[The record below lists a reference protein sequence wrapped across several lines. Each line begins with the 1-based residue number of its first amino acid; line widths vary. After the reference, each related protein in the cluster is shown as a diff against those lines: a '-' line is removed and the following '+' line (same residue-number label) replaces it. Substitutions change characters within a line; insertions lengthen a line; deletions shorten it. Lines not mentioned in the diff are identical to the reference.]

1 MKKGFTLI
9 ELIVVIGLV
18 AILGLVITSNLT
30 GAFSN
35 QQDEQYTFFKETLE
49 DAACTFIDLE
59 VAASKK
65 TSCRS
70 NGSCTVN
77 LQTLLE
83 QGLIVDSDLV
93 NPKTGTA
100 VSTSNTV
107 TISYNAEGIK
117 SCSYNE

>member
-1 MKKGFTLI
+1 MI
-9 ELIVVIGLV
+9 QW
-18 AILGLVITSNLT
+18 N
-30 GAFSN
+30 
-35 QQDEQYTFFKETLE
+35 KETLE

-59 VAASKK
+59 VASSKK
-65 TSCRS
+65 TSCRN

>member
-1 MKKGFTLI
+1 M
-9 ELIVVIGLV
+9 
-18 AILGLVITSNLT
+18 
-30 GAFSN
+30 
-35 QQDEQYTFFKETLE
+35 
-49 DAACTFIDLE
+49 
-59 VAASKK
+59 
-65 TSCRS
+65 
-70 NGSCTVN
+70 N